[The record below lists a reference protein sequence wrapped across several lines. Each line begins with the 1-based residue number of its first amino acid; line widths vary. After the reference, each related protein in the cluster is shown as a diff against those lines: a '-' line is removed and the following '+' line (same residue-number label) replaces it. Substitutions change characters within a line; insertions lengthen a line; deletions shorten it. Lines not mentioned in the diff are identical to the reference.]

1 MKPVMRVFRRFSG
14 SFCLLLLFPIL
25 LPAAPAPQ
33 GTPFCADSECAQTR
47 EFFKQL
53 CDYIV
58 KEKTTYP
65 VIFISGYYMRT
76 LVAGYEILGER
87 RYLDAAVESAD
98 GLLKKQNPQGYWP
111 TGYGGIELA
120 DTGSALGLLSVLYKH
135 VDKDRQEKYVSAVQ
149 HYFNAIEKDGL
160 ILPSS
165 ALGYGWATN
174 CAHSGHSHCA
184 PSGGLESEEMTALR
198 NGAYTTASCL
208 TGGEGFTWMYHVT
221 KEDKYRRVAYNSLRW
236 VLSTMRKDGVIPY
249 VAGDEGV
256 FWEKQGDPA
265 NDFRLW
271 DRVPNLNSAYLGEG
285 LLSFDLHCDQPEW
298 KADLRGEIKP
308 HIEWL
313 LRTQNA
319 NGSWGIR
326 DNRTKSECD
335 AVFDPTRSPG
345 IANLLIWYYEQVD
358 QDPRIV
364 GAVRKFDQ
372 FLLNPEEAKAF
383 GLLNMGAP
391 SSRGCEAWDAVT
403 SLSGYALSDILV
415 PEISS
420 KW

>member
-1 MKPVMRVFRRFSG
+1 
-14 SFCLLLLFPIL
+14 
-25 LPAAPAPQ
+25 
-33 GTPFCADSECAQTR
+33 
-47 EFFKQL
+47 
-53 CDYIV
+53 
-58 KEKTTYP
+58 
-65 VIFISGYYMRT
+65 
-76 LVAGYEILGER
+76 
-87 RYLDAAVESAD
+87 
-98 GLLKKQNPQGYWP
+98 
-111 TGYGGIELA
+111 
-120 DTGSALGLLSVLYKH
+120 
-135 VDKDRQEKYVSAVQ
+135 
-149 HYFNAIEKDGL
+149 
-160 ILPSS
+160 
-165 ALGYGWATN
+165 
-174 CAHSGHSHCA
+174 
-184 PSGGLESEEMTALR
+184 
-198 NGAYTTASCL
+198 
-208 TGGEGFTWMYHVT
+208 
-221 KEDKYRRVAYNSLRW
+221 
-236 VLSTMRKDGVIPY
+236 MRKDGVIPY

-271 DRVPNLNSAYLGEG
+271 DRVPYLNSAYLGEG

-308 HIEWL
+308 HIEGL